1 MKDAVTIDRRAF
13 TLLEVLIVVII
24 LGILAAV
31 VVPRF
36 ASASDDARTASLQSV
51 LGGVRSSIASF
62 RTRAVIAGEDPFP
75 TLSELTETGT
85 VLQNDLPANP
95 FTGVSGV
102 QSVSIAQ
109 AQARAVVNEQ
119 GVGWNYAVDNSSS
132 PPMAI
137 FYANCDD
144 ATTLEDDSGDSTPAN
159 EL

>member
-1 MKDAVTIDRRAF
+1 MRRGF

-36 ASASDDARTASLQSV
+36 ADATDDARTASLQSI

-75 TLSELTETGT
+75 TLDQLLEAGT
-85 VLQNDLPANP
+85 VLQNELPPNP
-95 FTGVSGV
+95 FTGVMGV
-102 QSVSIAQ
+102 QAVSIEQ
-109 AQARAVVNEQ
+109 AQMRAVVNEQ
-119 GVGWNYAVDNSSS
+119 AAGWNYAVDNSSS

-144 ATTLEDDSGDSTPAN
+144 ATTLRDESGEPTPAN